1 MTKQI
6 QKEKWILYRH
16 TRSFRLLVSLAKI
29 LKSFSKT
36 KINKEDKAKLNLHLR
51 ELGLYNERN
60 PNLVLDAISHKINQL
75 SFYMFGYQA
84 KIDGNNRFLFSP
96 LGNLFLKY
104 ADNES
109 IGAKIFLAMLWGMQ
123 FEHPHGG
130 SDRKFQLYPFRLIFK
145 LLSDNRLEY
154 KLYAYEVA
162 YLVVFVKKINKDT
175 YENLIENILS
185 LRVKTHK
192 QIADLFH
199 SDPHT
204 YVNAVY
210 EWDYYTSNL
219 LCSAGILYKTN
230 GVIITRLQHG
240 NTNTFRKVT
249 SNSIAITHDLR
260 DFVAKLESSDSFL
273 HAPLLLDD
281 GERLR
286 IDVVKE
292 VYSYYPKILL
302 ETIGA
307 FDDEAQNYLEI
318 PKLIETYADNPNQ
331 SASDLFENVLV
342 DGFNMFYNIKAKKL
356 SGAGKTD
363 IECLYITKKKKF
375 AVEAKSTANKLLGIN
390 TSRLRE
396 HREYIGGEYTIIIT
410 PRYVPA
416 ARRDISDTPNVII
429 LANTFAEYLYNCI
442 DNDVRQIDYEEFDTI
457 IKQNLGKDISQH
469 ISNLSILK
477 FGLGK

>member
-1 MTKQI
+1 M
-6 QKEKWILYRH
+6 
-16 TRSFRLLVSLAKI
+16 
-29 LKSFSKT
+29 
-36 KINKEDKAKLNLHLR
+36 
-51 ELGLYNERN
+51 
-60 PNLVLDAISHKINQL
+60 
-75 SFYMFGYQA
+75 
-84 KIDGNNRFLFSP
+84 
-96 LGNLFLKY
+96 
-104 ADNES
+104 
-109 IGAKIFLAMLWGMQ
+109 
-123 FEHPHGG
+123 
-130 SDRKFQLYPFRLIFK
+130 
-145 LLSDNRLEY
+145 SDNRLEY

-185 LRVKTHK
+185 LRVKAHK

-219 LCSAGILYKTN
+219 LCSAGILHKTN

-273 HAPLLLDD
+273 HTPLLLDD

-307 FDDEAQNYLEI
+307 FGDEAQNYLEI

-356 SGAGKTD
+356 SGSGKTD
-363 IECLYITKKKKF
+363 IECLYIMKKKKF

-442 DNDVRQIDYEEFDTI
+442 DNDVRQIDYEEFDAI